1 MTIYRPPRVSKKTI
15 MSYNTIGRIKVINDT
30 QTFPSGFQK
39 REFVVTVPN
48 GEWPQDLK
56 FELTKD
62 NVVKL
67 DQLAIGD
74 EIEVEFDIRGNE
86 YNDKYYVNLSAWR
99 IKATQEGQQQQPAQQ
114 PAPQQQPTPHPA
126 PQQQEM
132 PAGDEIP
139 F

>member
-1 MTIYRPPRVSKKTI
+1 
-15 MSYNTIGRIKVINDT
+15 MSYTTTGRIKVINDT

-62 NVVKL
+62 KCEKL
-67 DQLAIGD
+67 DQFKADD
-74 EIEVEFDIRGNE
+74 EVEVEFDIRGNE
-86 YNDKYYVNLSAWR
+86 FKEKYYVNLSAWR
-99 IKATQEGQQQQPAQQ
+99 LKATQDGQQQAQQQPAQHASGNVA
-114 PAPQQQPTPHPA
+114 PANPTPT
-126 PQQQEM
+126 PQADVM

>member
-1 MTIYRPPRVSKKTI
+1 
-15 MSYNTIGRIKVINDT
+15 MSYNTTGRIKVINDT

-62 NVVKL
+62 KC
-67 DQLAIGD
+67 
-74 EIEVEFDIRGNE
+74 EKE
-86 YNDKYYVNLSAWR
+86 KYYVNLLAWR
-99 IKATQEGQQQQPAQQ
+99 IKATQEGQQQSDPNTRPPNQVGSQGAQQPAQQ
-114 PAPQQQPTPHPA
+114 QSTGQQAPSQGNLADET
-126 PQQQEM
+126 
-132 PAGDEIP
+132 GDIP

>member
-1 MTIYRPPRVSKKTI
+1 
-15 MSYNTIGRIKVINDT
+15 MSYNTTGRIKVINDT

-48 GEWPQDLK
+48 GEYPQDLK

-86 YNDKYYVNLSAWR
+86 FKEKYYVNLSAWR
-99 IKATQEGQQQQPAQQ
+99 IKATQERQQSDPNTRPPNQVGSQGAQQPAQQ
-114 PAPQQQPTPHPA
+114 QSTGQQAPSQGNLADET
-126 PQQQEM
+126 
-132 PAGDEIP
+132 GDIP